1 MRTDATGRFQLAKSR
16 CGVLSNR
23 TSSGSTRIA
32 VRLQSRTS
40 RDEIVGWN
48 EENAPRIRITAPPV
62 DGAANHALVR
72 LLSQVLV
79 LKKNAIRLVSGATSR
94 NKIVEVDE
102 LSESALRSRLTRR

>member
-40 RDEIVGWN
+40 RDEIVGWKK
-48 EENAPRIRITAPPV
+48 ENALRIRITAPPV
-62 DGAANHALVR
+62 DGAANDALVR
-72 LLSQVLV
+72 PLSQILV
-79 LKKNAIRLVSGATSR
+79 LKKKAIRLVSGATNR